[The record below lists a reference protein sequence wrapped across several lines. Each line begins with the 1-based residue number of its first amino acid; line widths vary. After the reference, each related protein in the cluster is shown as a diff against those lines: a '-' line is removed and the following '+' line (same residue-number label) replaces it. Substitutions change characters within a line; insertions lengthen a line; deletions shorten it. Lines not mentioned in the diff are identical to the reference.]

1 MHEGFKSSSLYVEAG
16 AGDKHSGPC
25 LESKKLKVR
34 KPIWVRHVFIWGRD
48 MNDSGK
54 VKIENIRYHDFRL
67 TIHFFLMFL
76 PEKKYVLSFDEQKDK
91 YISQKRC
98 QICIV
103 NFQVILLIPSVMLEH
118 ILSIVLPKWSFPGT
132 KIDNFRLHFYER
144 S

>member
-1 MHEGFKSSSLYVEAG
+1 
-16 AGDKHSGPC
+16 
-25 LESKKLKVR
+25 
-34 KPIWVRHVFIWGRD
+34 

-54 VKIENIRYHDFRL
+54 VKIENIRKENGIDWILYHDFRL

-76 PEKKYVLSFDEQKDK
+76 PEKKYVLSFDKQKDK

-118 ILSIVLPKWSFPGT
+118 ILSIVLPK
-132 KIDNFRLHFYER
+132 
-144 S
+144 

>member
-1 MHEGFKSSSLYVEAG
+1 
-16 AGDKHSGPC
+16 
-25 LESKKLKVR
+25 
-34 KPIWVRHVFIWGRD
+34 

-118 ILSIVLPKWSFPGT
+118 ILSIVLPK
-132 KIDNFRLHFYER
+132 
-144 S
+144 